1 MTKTKA
7 KTKKSSFST
16 PANPLAAYLTDAAQ
30 RNILFLDTLRQRGNQ
45 YHNSQANSSPNVLIF
60 KHEIILDGKTLPE
73 PVNYS
78 LLRIVPPDGV
88 KINRNKRPFV
98 VVDPR
103 AGHGPGIGG
112 FKAESEIGVA
122 LAEGHPCYFI
132 GFSAWPEPGQTIE
145 KIMRAEARFLEE
157 VIARHPGCSEKPVII
172 GNCQAGWAVMMLAA
186 VYPELC
192 GPIIAAGSP
201 LSYWAGVR
209 GENPMRYTGGML
221 GGSWLTTMT
230 SDLTNGLFDGA
241 WLVQNFENL
250 NPANTLWNKQY
261 NLYAKIDTEAERYL
275 GFERWWVAHVFLNAD
290 EIQYIVDN
298 LFIGNKLSTAD
309 IITDDHKRID
319 LRNIKSPIICFCSR
333 GDNITPPQQALDWI
347 LDLYDSVD
355 DIRDSGQTIIYAI
368 HDHIGHL
375 GIFVSAGV
383 AAKEHSEFTSNI
395 DLIDCMPP
403 GLYEAV
409 IENIPTDAVNPDLIQ
424 GDYITRLEKRTLD
437 DIRALGGNTPDE
449 ERCFATVAELSK
461 TTHGLY
467 RTILQPFVQSLPL
480 PPTDWLRRMHPL
492 HIGYEIFSDHNPLF
506 KPLPGLAETVRE
518 NRTPVSDDNPFFVAQ
533 EIFSDWVTFGLNS
546 YRDTRDL
553 LTEQFF
559 FSLYNQPLLQ
569 ALLGLKDNDD
579 PPRPHP
585 GIDPGHLALLEQ
597 KKRELRSRMNQGGPR
612 EALLRALLYVNQG
625 EDTGIDER
633 KYAMLRQIRADYND
647 DLPLDEFKK
656 LIREQFYMLKI
667 DQERALATLPEILAG
682 EHAARGP
689 EFLDIITRISTADGT
704 PSRDLKQRLERIS
717 KLLVP

>member
-1 MTKTKA
+1 MNRKTSH
-7 KTKKSSFST
+7 TLVS
-16 PANPLAAYLTDAAQ
+16 NPLTEYLIDATQ
-30 RNILFLDTLRQRGNQ
+30 RSILFWDVIRQRGNQ
-45 YHNSQANSSPNVLIF
+45 YHASRARKDPNVLIF
-60 KHEIILDGKTLPE
+60 EHELVCDGKTLAE

-78 LLRIVPPDGV
+78 LLRIIPPKGV
-88 KINRNKRPFV
+88 KVDKNKRPFV

-132 GFSAWPEPGQTIE
+132 GFSARPEPGQTIE

-157 VIARHPGCSEKPVII
+157 VIRRHPGCSEKPVII

-186 VYPELC
+186 VYPDLC

-221 GGSWLTTMT
+221 GGSWLAALT
-230 SDLTNGLFDGA
+230 SDIGNGQFDGA

-261 NLYAKIDTEAERYL
+261 NLYARIDTEAERYL
-275 GFERWWVAHVFLNAD
+275 GFERWWDAHVFLNAE

-309 IITDDHKRID
+309 IVTDDKKRID

-375 GIFVSAGV
+375 GIFVSSSV

-409 IENIPTDAVNPDLIQ
+409 IEKAEGDIANPDLVH

-437 DIRALGGNTPDE
+437 DIQALGGNTPDE
-449 ERCFATVAELSK
+449 ERCFATVAQLSRA
-461 TTHGLY
+461 THGLY
-467 RTILQPFVQSLPL
+467 RTLLQPGVQMM
-480 PPTDWLRRMHPL
+480 TNEVIADWLHRMQPL
-492 HIGYEIFSDHNPLF
+492 HVGYEIFSDHNPF
-506 KPLPGLAETVRE
+506 MKPLPALAEKVRKK
-518 NRTPVSDDNPFFVAQ
+518 RTPVSENNPFFLGQ
-533 EIFSDWVTFGLNS
+533 EIFSDWMTFVLNS

-559 FSLYNQPLLQ
+559 FSFYSNPLVQ
-569 ALLGLKDNDD
+569 ALLGLKDSDA

-585 GIDPGHLALLEQ
+585 GIDPGHLALLEKQ
-597 KKRELRSRMNQGGPR
+597 KEEYRAHMSRGGRR
-612 EALLRALLYVNQG
+612 EALLRVLLYVNLG
-625 EDTGIDER
+625 ENSAVDER
-633 KYAMLRQIRADYND
+633 QYAMLQRIREEYGNNLTLA
-647 DLPLDEFKK
+647 EFKEG
-656 LIREQFYMLKI
+656 IRKQFYMLKI
-667 DQERALATLPEILAG
+667 DEKQALETLPGLLEGEPEETVDEII
-682 EHAARGP
+682 
-689 EFLDIITRISTADGT
+689 DIVTRICTADGT
-704 PSRDLKQRLERIS
+704 PPASVKKRLEKITR
-717 KLLVP
+717 LLRK

>member
-1 MTKTKA
+1 MNA
-7 KTKKSSFST
+7 KK
-16 PANPLAAYLTDAAQ
+16 PNPLLNNPLNEYLTDATQ
-30 RNILFLDTLRQRGNQ
+30 RSILFLDVLRQRGNQ
-45 YHNSQANSSPNVLIF
+45 YHVSRARRDPNVLIF
-60 KHEIILDGKTLPE
+60 EHETILDGRSLAE

-78 LLRIVPPDGV
+78 LLRILPPKGV
-88 KINRNKRPFV
+88 KINENKRPFV

-122 LAEGHPCYFI
+122 MAEGHPCYFI
-132 GFSAWPEPGQTIE
+132 GFSARPEPGQTIE

-157 VIARHPGCSEKPVII
+157 VSKRHPGCSEKPVII

-186 VYPELC
+186 VYPDLC

-221 GGSWLTTMT
+221 GGSWLTALT
-230 SDLTNGLFDGA
+230 SDIGNGLFDGA

-261 NLYAKIDTEAERYL
+261 NLYAKVDTEADRYL
-275 GFERWWVAHVFLNAD
+275 GFERWWDAHVFLNAE

-309 IITDDHKRID
+309 IVTDDKKRID

-375 GIFVSAGV
+375 GIFVSSGIAE
-383 AAKEHSEFTSNI
+383 KEHSEFASNI

-409 IENIPTDAVNPDLIQ
+409 IEKAEGDVVNPELVH
-424 GDYITRLEKRTLD
+424 GEYITRLEKRTLD

-449 ERCFATVAELSK
+449 ERCFAAVAQLSRA
-461 TTHGLY
+461 THGLY
-467 RTILQPFVQSLPL
+467 RTTLQPLVQALANPVMA
-480 PPTDWLRRMHPL
+480 DWLHRTQPL
-492 HIGYEIFSDHNPLF
+492 HVSYEIFSDHNPWL
-506 KPLPGLAETVRE
+506 KPLPSLAEKVRE
-518 NRTPVSDDNPFFVAQ
+518 KRTPVAENNPFFIGQ
-533 EIFSDWVTFGLNS
+533 EIFSDWVTFTLNS

-559 FSLYNQPLLQ
+559 FAFYSNPLVQ
-569 ALLGLKDNDD
+569 ALLGLKDSDA

-597 KKRELRSRMNQGGPR
+597 RQKELRSRMNQGGPR

-625 EDTGIDER
+625 EETSVDER
-633 KYAMLRQIRADYND
+633 KYAMLRQIREKYHDK
-647 DLPLDEFKK
+647 LPLAEFKK
-656 LIREQFYMLKI
+656 VIKEQFYMLKI
-667 DQERALATLPEILAG
+667 DEKQALATLPELLAG
-682 EHAARGP
+682 EPAERGA
-689 EFLDIITRISTADGT
+689 EIIDIVTRISTADGT
-704 PSRDLKQRLERIS
+704 LNKDLKKRLD
-717 KLLVP
+717 KVAGLLLPKNKK